1 MVAVTWV
8 SAKTNTRSMNNLRGG
23 EEAGARA
30 SAPPAPGR
38 RAAEATRTAR
48 GAGSSDVS
56 RLRPGASAGPRR
68 HRPAP
73 VEGADPP
80 PDWSGEPRL
89 MPPENHAG
97 RTGGRLPTVRGRDDA
112 AQADRGGRL
121 HVPHAAGGGVRRH
134 RAGSRRA
141 G

>member
-23 EEAGARA
+23 GGGRSASFGSARTR
-30 SAPPAPGR
+30 PTCGR
-38 RAAEATRTAR
+38 GHEDRSGCWLVGR
-48 GAGSSDVS
+48 S

-80 PDWSGEPRL
+80 PNWAGEPRL
-89 MPPENHAG
+89 MPPENYAG
-97 RTGGRLPTVRGRDDA
+97 TTGGRLPTVRGRDDA
-112 AQADRGGRL
+112 AQAD
-121 HVPHAAGGGVRRH
+121 
-134 RAGSRRA
+134 
-141 G
+141 